1 VKVIPYPELAARYA
15 QELRLRPVALTIED
29 IPLGYET
36 ITPQWLTQVLCR
48 SHPDAEVTSLR
59 LGPADEGTSSRRR
72 IFLDYNSAGRDA
84 GLPSS
89 VFCKSTH
96 TLTARARIGS
106 VGFVEAEVNFYRR
119 IRGTLAIEAPR
130 CWFAN
135 VNEHTFNSIVILHDM
150 TGAAS
155 FCRHDAPASRAQAES
170 QLRLLATLHAKFS
183 ELPALETEY
192 GYLET
197 WAGQFTFLSQTPYQ
211 QYCVRGFEMAR
222 EVIPSKLFARAAEIF
237 PATLASAQ
245 RHATLPNTIIHS
257 DVHLRNWYVAPSGEM
272 GLNDWQCLCRGH
284 WSRDLAYCLSTSLS
298 ITDRRAWER
307 ELIAYY
313 LDRLQAA
320 GGPRI
325 GFDFAWRHYRE
336 QLLGALAWW
345 TGTLGQP
352 SNKQDMRPP
361 AISLAFIQR
370 MATAIDDL
378 DALDAAVSAC

>member
-1 VKVIPYPELAARYA
+1 VRSVSYSELAARYA
-15 QELRLRPVALTIED
+15 QEQRDHPIPLTIDD

-36 ITPQWLTQVLCR
+36 ITPQWMTRVMCR
-48 SHPDAEVTSLR
+48 NHPGAAVTSLQ
-59 LGPADEGTSSRRR
+59 LGASDEGTSSRRR
-72 IFLDYNSAGRDA
+72 IFLQYNEAGRVA
-84 GLPSS
+84 GLPPS

-96 TLTARARIGS
+96 TLTARARIGN
-106 VGFVEAEVNFYRR
+106 VGFVEAEVNFHRR
-119 IRGTLAIEAPR
+119 IREMLAIEAPR

-135 VNEHTFNSIVILHDM
+135 VNEHTFNSIVVLHDM
-150 TGAAS
+150 TDVAA
-155 FCRHDAPASRAQAES
+155 FCSHDQPVTRAQAES
-170 QLRLLATLHAKFS
+170 QLRLLASLHAKFS
-183 ELPALETEY
+183 SLPELATDY

-197 WAGQFTFLSQTPYQ
+197 WAGQFTFLSKTPYQ
-211 QYCVRGFEMAR
+211 QYCIRGFDMAQDA
-222 EVIPSKLFARAAEIF
+222 IPPRLFARAREIF
-237 PATLASAQ
+237 PATLVSAQ
-245 RHATLPNTIIHS
+245 RHASLPNTIIHS

-298 ITDRRAWER
+298 IEDRRAWER

-313 LDRLQAA
+313 LDRLHAA

-325 GFDFAWRHYRE
+325 EFDFAWRHYRE

-352 SNKQDMRPP
+352 SNKQDMQPP
-361 AISLAFIQR
+361 EISLEFINR

-378 DALDAAVSAC
+378 DALGLG